1 MLIKN
6 HLERKGLEI
15 EKKKLYNWYRLKR
28 KTEKK
33 TKRTKTNKK
42 KTKKKRLFPSS
53 VVFCFLL
60 SFISIF
66 IAKTHTIMFVEVKQ
80 SFEKFFPTKPQQR
93 KLIYWLSQH
102 SHRQTM
108 NLRARVAFYT
118 DDTNV
123 KTTSFTFLLKY
134 SPLWAAACPCL
145 HAHHM

>member
-6 HLERKGLEI
+6 HLERKGFEI
-15 EKKKLYNWYRLKR
+15 QKEKKKLYNWYRLKNYR
-28 KTEKK
+28 KENRK
-33 TKRTKTNKK
+33 
-42 KTKKKRLFPSS
+42 KKKRKRTPFSLFCRLLLFSS
-53 VVFCFLL
+53 FFHFFFHCQ
-60 SFISIF
+60 
-66 IAKTHTIMFVEVKQ
+66 KTHTIMFVEVKQ
-80 SFEKFFPTKPQQR
+80 SFEKFFPTKPQQP
-93 KLIYWLSQH
+93 KLIYWLGQH

-108 NLRARVAFYT
+108 NLRARVAFST